1 MRLASAA
8 LSAAFGKVALVAA
21 LACTAAAAPAHQAAA
36 VYCADASIMGV
47 ERDKVCSVTPTGE
60 NYLRCV
66 VATPFMGTL
75 ACYSKYAALVGK
87 DYRYCDAGEQGCVN

>member
-1 MRLASAA
+1 MRLRG
-8 LSAAFGKVALVAA
+8 FGA
-21 LACTAAAAPAHQAAA
+21 LALAGAAVCLLALAAAKVSKAHADA

>member
-1 MRLASAA
+1 MRLQSAA
-8 LSAAFGKVALVAA
+8 LAAALGKVALVAA
-21 LACTAAAAPAHQAAA
+21 LGVAAGAAPAHEAAA
-36 VYCADASIMGV
+36 VYCADAAIMGV

-75 ACYSKYAALVGK
+75 ACYSQYAALVGK

>member
-1 MRLASAA
+1 MKLQSAA
-8 LSAAFGKVALVAA
+8 LAAAFAKVALVAA
-21 LACTAAAAPAHQAAA
+21 LASGPAAGHAEA

-47 ERDKVCSVTPTGE
+47 ERDKVCSVTATGE